1 MNITLNLPVHIA
13 TWAQAQPNAEAAILA
28 VLEAQLSPA
37 YRAASQLKQNVAKL
51 PEGMEFEIPQIIGRE
66 LWDTLDRS
74 ARLSLGKY
82 VKANSAEFG
91 LEFLRKSPSN
101 HAIYRRRL

>member
-1 MNITLNLPVHIA
+1 MNITLNLPMHIA
-13 TWAQAQPNAEAAILA
+13 AWAQAQPNAEAAILA

-37 YRAASQLKQNVAKL
+37 YRAASQLKKNVAKL

-66 LWDTLDRS
+66 LWETLDRS
-74 ARLSLGKY
+74 ARLSLGKQ
-82 VKANSAEFG
+82 VKANSTEFG

-101 HAIYRRRL
+101 HAIYRRLV